1 MQVYN
6 VWHNKAGEP
15 FFPYE
20 MVQIEAKS
28 LRAAKLKASK
38 LFPNMLEGETIGI
51 QLEGG
56 DQYVTAFRDYG
67 SRWFTM

>member
-15 FFPYE
+15 FFPFV
-20 MVQIEAKS
+20 MLQIEAKS
-28 LRAAKLKASK
+28 LRAAKYKASK
-38 LFPNMLEGETIGI
+38 LFNTMEGGVIGI

-56 DQYVTAFRDYG
+56 DQYVTAFKENG
-67 SRWFTM
+67 SWYTM